1 MIATPPLVRWAG
13 IEAYVRQ
20 NAVTM
25 RPETPAHRNLELDE
39 DRVSLDTLASTATT
53 FAVNTVGSADTY
65 AMPADMVRCSSAIP
79 ARLSDIR
86 RSSAA
91 NGRDSA
97 KMG

>member
-25 RPETPAHRNLELDE
+25 RPETPAHRNLELDI
-39 DRVSLDTLASTATT
+39 DQMSLDTLASTATKCAAT
-53 FAVNTVGSADTY
+53 TVGSADMY
-65 AMPADMVRCSSAIP
+65 AMPADMVRCSSAIT
-79 ARLSDIR
+79 AMLSDIR
-86 RSSAA
+86 QSSAA

-97 KMG
+97 KIG